1 MFFENIILLNIRSF
15 FEMKKYIWWILVIV
29 VVAGSI
35 YWFGRGKTKAGTELF
50 VIAERGD
57 FEIVVTVT
65 GELQAK
71 NAENIFGPNLQTHV
85 FRWGEYRIQD
95 IVPEGTMVEKGDYVA
110 EIDRSTAR
118 NAMIDIED
126 RIERQEVQLKTV
138 QLDTSIQLRGLR
150 DDLLNRKF
158 TLEEIRIKLEQ
169 SIFEP
174 PATIRQIEIELD
186 RAERALEQQ
195 HRLYALRSQHCMNWM
210 YDTERTLSTLKR
222 NHEQMSEI
230 LAQFTVRAPNRGMVI
245 YRRERSGQKRR
256 AGSSITPNDNIVA
269 MLPDLSVMISRTY
282 VNEIDISKIKVGQ
295 QVRIGIDAFPEKRY
309 TGVITTVANIG
320 EQLANADAKV
330 FEVTIEVN
338 ETDNTMRPSM
348 TTSNSIMIN
357 MFTDVVY
364 VPIEAVFS
372 QDSIS
377 FVYTKNNTKQVVLL
391 GESNDNEIIIEQGL
405 AAGDKVF
412 VSIPEGADTWRWAGE
427 ELIPLIK
434 ERALER
440 KRAQE
445 EFERQ
450 MEEQRRAR
458 QQQQQQRRQQGG
470 GQRQGGGGRPN

>member
-1 MFFENIILLNIRSF
+1 
-15 FEMKKYIWWILVIV
+15 MKKYTWWIILIIVI
-29 VVAGSI
+29 VAGSI
-35 YWFGRGKTKAGTELF
+35 YWFVLKKSKSDTELD
-50 VIAERGD
+50 VKVEYGD
-57 FEIVVTVT
+57 FEILVTVT

-95 IVPEGTMVEKGDYVA
+95 LVPEGTMVEKGDYVA

-118 NAMIDIED
+118 NALSDIED

-138 QLDTSIQLRGLR
+138 QLDTSIQLKGLR

-158 TLEEIRIKLEQ
+158 NLEEIRIKLEQ
-169 SIFEP
+169 SIYEP

-186 RAERALEQQ
+186 RAQRALEQQ
-195 HRLYALRSQHCMNWM
+195 RLLYTLRDQNFKNSM
-210 YDTERTLSTLKR
+210 YDTERTLNLLKR
-222 NHEQMSEI
+222 NHSEMLKI
-230 LAQFTVRAPNRGMVI
+230 LAEFTVRAPNRGMVI

-256 AGSSITPNDNIVA
+256 AGSVITPNDNVVA
-269 MLPDLSVMISRTY
+269 TLPDLSVMISRTY

-295 QVRIGIDAFPEKRY
+295 HVRIGIDAFPDKKY
-309 TGVITTVANIG
+309 SGVITTVANIG

-330 FEVTIEVN
+330 FEVIIEVN
-338 ETDNTMRPSM
+338 EVDDTLRPSM
-348 TTSNSIMIN
+348 TTSNSIVIN
-357 MFTDVVY
+357 TFSNVVY
-364 VPIEAVFS
+364 VPIEAVFN

-377 FVYTKNNTKQVVLL
+377 FVYSRKNNTKQVVLL

-405 AAGDKVF
+405 TAGDRVL
-412 VSIPEGADTWRWAGE
+412 VTIPEDAAKWKWSGE

-434 ERALER
+434 QRALEK

-450 MEEQRRAR
+450 MEEQRKAR
-458 QQQQQQRRQQGG
+458 EQQQQQRRQGG
-470 GQRQGGGGRPN
+470 GQRQGGR